1 MPIASQ
7 LPLSFDELA
16 ELDSFL
22 LADPDERLAVDVAHG
37 FLTALLVKQ
46 KQHQQ
51 KACLADVWGAFP
63 ATDTSQRQR
72 MTALL
77 LRMRNDI
84 AAMLEN
90 GHRFEP
96 LILEEEDDEGIYEVY
111 DGWCFGF
118 MLAVA
123 NDEQRWQDLP
133 QDQQSLLEPIASLA
147 LLHTDEEEVEMSD
160 EEYADYTDLLPGSV
174 VGLYGYFGARVN

>member
-7 LPLSFDELA
+7 MPLSFDELA

-22 LADPDERLAVDVAHG
+22 LADPDERLAVDEAHG
-37 FLTALLVKQ
+37 FQTTLLVGHDQ
-46 KQHQQ
+46 RPQE
-51 KACLADVWGAFP
+51 AWLADVWGAFP

-90 GHRFEP
+90 GHRFEQ
-96 LILEEEDDEGIYEVY
+96 LNLE
-111 DGWCFGF
+111 
-118 MLAVA
+118 
-123 NDEQRWQDLP
+123 
-133 QDQQSLLEPIASLA
+133 
-147 LLHTDEEEVEMSD
+147 EEEVERRD
-160 EEYADYTDLLPGSV
+160 EEYVGWGELLPGAV
-174 VGLYGYFGARVN
+174 AGLYAYFGVKVN

>member
-7 LPLSFDELA
+7 MPLSFDELA

-22 LADPDERLAVDVAHG
+22 LADPDERLAVDEAHG
-37 FLTALLVKQ
+37 FLTALLVGHDQ
-46 KQHQQ
+46 RPQE
-51 KACLADVWGAFP
+51 AWLADVWGAFP

-160 EEYADYTDLLPGSV
+160 EEYFGWVELLPGAV
-174 VGLYGYFGARVN
+174 AGLYAYFGVKVN